1 MNIIRMNHRRL
12 IAWLLI
18 FLLMAGGL
26 AVLPTISF
34 ANNSVVKGLG
44 KFITTPSINV
54 KIKEKPAGTLFQVDG
69 SGKETGLT
77 GFSSECLEYH
87 AYTTSDSDKIF
98 SFQMSSSD
106 WNSKDVGLT
115 IKINDDEGKKISSAM
130 SVSFYLK
137 GKNLTANKEGTIVN
151 FEFTNGHTYKV
162 IVYGVNTNV
171 QDPFIKGLTVDP
183 ADYYNLSW
191 NSGEFINRIYLPQ
204 NTDKANLCFNTY
216 DGVKLYK
223 ETVSEENELSKSPEG
238 KYIYETENFEKANII
253 ASFTNE
259 DLGIRKENKYEFS
272 FIKKDTTVPSDAA
285 MEVVDYKPAVGQFV
299 GMIKTKKVG
308 RLDIKNGEADFLLK
322 PTTRFDKYLSLGGF
336 GGYITFKF
344 KEPILNSE
352 TNPYGVDFIVYGNGF
367 AYANSTAPELGN
379 VLVSEDGES
388 WYTLA
393 GSRHYELMT
402 DWNREATLK
411 DGSKINA
418 VLLAKKGENNIEDI
432 APKAVFGYADY
443 HKCSETKDAETEY
456 TITAK
461 AGNPYSKEHVNNIGD
476 CFDLSWAVDQDGK
489 PVKLN
494 SIQYVRVQSAVD
506 IVNKVLG
513 ENSVEVGTLARA
525 VTDNEAVGKTSEA
538 SSLTINGKDVLAL
551 TPVAAIEE
559 NNTKYYEMDL
569 NDQSKA
575 TVKVSVKGASG
586 DNISVNNEIYQS
598 EANYTGL
605 LKSDGSRMLRV
616 ILQNGRKEP
625 VIYVIKCTGGGDPAT
640 NADLSSIVLT
650 PGDQA
655 ITAEQA
661 ENNIYSFNVAN
672 NIENIKLKLNA
683 LNPNISMRVSGI
695 SGSDVELKSGIISDN
710 ISLKEGEN
718 CFDITATSTD
728 QKTQNKYIIKVNR
741 QTKESTENLD
751 NLKVSFTLTGDDK
764 HGEKGK
770 HKEQV
775 WIKTTAVEV
784 PKGSTVKYLTDM
796 MLYNAGIDFD
806 DTDGNYI
813 SKIKGPG
820 VGWLGEFD
828 NGPNSGWMYRQ
839 NGKIADQGYAKR
851 KLKNND
857 EILWFY
863 TDDYKKETG
872 YEGNWDHENSATKT
886 DDQKASAKETV
897 QVTAKPDRD
906 GKAAAAVSSKDMTE
920 ALKKA
925 MEAVKNSS
933 KELIPEVSIVVKA
946 DDKADAV
953 VTTLPTS
960 SAKDIVKEK
969 GILSI
974 TTPTGDMRFS
984 QEALSALVAEAGGS
998 DIKLAI
1004 EKVDA
1009 SSNPVTTNI
1018 PELAGR
1024 PVFNLSAVSN
1034 DKAITDFKNG
1044 KVTFY
1049 LPYSLGANE
1058 KKENLKI
1065 IYVSDK
1071 GEQQTVEGASYDEAK
1086 KAMKGETNHFS
1097 YYAVTYN
1104 NVAFS
1109 DVTSG
1114 KWFYDSVMYLANKG
1128 IVKGKTKTTFDPNGS
1143 VTRAEFVQIL
1153 YSKAGAPQVT
1163 NSAVFTDVSD
1173 NAWYAK
1179 AVNWAAEKNI
1189 SKGFK
1194 GKFNPNAN
1202 ISREDMA
1209 VMLKNY
1215 LENIE
1220 KKEITKTALKQE
1232 FSDKGKISPYAGG
1245 AIEIMQTGGI
1255 INGYKG
1261 ADGKYSFKPSGYA
1274 TRAEASSM
1282 MASLFQKLAK

>member
-1 MNIIRMNHRRL
+1 MEKIRINHRKSISWIL
-12 IAWLLI
+12 IILLLASI
-18 FLLMAGGL
+18 FVAI
-26 AVLPTISF
+26 PTNSF
-34 ANNSVVKGLG
+34 ADDGDGGTIVNSIGDFKSTATVGINIKG
-44 KFITTPSINV
+44 KT
-54 KIKEKPAGTLFQVDG
+54 AGTLFQVDEL
-69 SGKETGLT
+69 GKETGST
-77 GFSSECLEYH
+77 GFSSECFQYY
-87 AYTTSDSDKIF
+87 AYTSTDGTFYFGNPKRADWKNATLKIY
-98 SFQMSSSD
+98 
-106 WNSKDVGLT
+106 
-115 IKINDDEGKKISSAM
+115 INDDKTGKDAATGITAYS
-130 SVSFYLK
+130 YLK
-137 GKNLTANKEGTIVN
+137 NKSLKAVSEGTVLK
-151 FEFTNGHTYKV
+151 FEFKNKTNTSDIKIYT
-162 IVYGVNTNV
+162 ITVYGVNTNV
-171 QDPFIKGLTVDP
+171 QDPVIKGLTVNP
-183 ADYYNLSW
+183 ADYYNLPWDSA
-191 NSGEFINRIYLPQ
+191 EFINKIYLPQ
-204 NTDKANLCFNTY
+204 NTEKANLCFNTD

-223 ETVSEENELSKSPEG
+223 GTVAKENELAKSSEG
-238 KYIYETENFEKANII
+238 KYIYETESFEKENII

-259 DLGIRKENKYEFS
+259 DLGIQKQNKYQFS
-272 FIKKDTTVPSDAA
+272 FIKKDTTVVSGAA
-285 MEVVDYKPAVGQFV
+285 FEVVDYNPAAGQFV
-299 GMIKTKKVG
+299 KRM
-308 RLDIKNGEADFLLK
+308 DIKNGEADFLLK

-344 KEPILNSE
+344 KEPVLNSA

-379 VLVSEDGES
+379 VLVSEDGNS

-393 GSRHYELMT
+393 GSRHYELT
-402 DWNREATLK
+402 TEWNREATLK

-418 VLLAKKGENNIEDI
+418 VLLAKKGEYNIEDI

-443 HKCSETKDAETEY
+443 HKCSGIENAQEEY

-461 AGNPYSKEHVNNIGD
+461 SGNPYSVEHVNNIGD
-476 CFDLSWAVDQDGK
+476 CFDLSWAVDQEGK
-489 PVKLN
+489 PVNLN

-513 ENSVEVGTLARA
+513 ENSVEVGTLTRA
-525 VTDNEAVGKTSEA
+525 VADNEAVGKTIEP

-551 TPVAAIEE
+551 TPVSNIEE
-559 NNTKYYEMDL
+559 NNTKYYELDL

-616 ILQNGRKEP
+616 ILQNGKKEP

-650 PGDQA
+650 PGDQI

-661 ENNIYSFNVAN
+661 ANNIYSFNVAN
-672 NIENIKLKLNA
+672 NIENIKLKLNT
-683 LNPNISMRVSGI
+683 LNPNIPIKVSGI
-695 SGSDVELKSGIISDN
+695 GGSDVNFKSGIISDN

-718 CFDITATSTD
+718 SFDITTTSTD
-728 QKTQNKYIIKVNR
+728 GKTQNKYIIKVNR
-741 QTKESTENLD
+741 QTKEITENED
-751 NLKVSFTLTGDDK
+751 NLKVSFTLNGDDK

-775 WIKTTAVEV
+775 WIKTTTVQV

-839 NGKIADQGYAKR
+839 NGKIADVGYAKR

-872 YEGNWDHENSATKT
+872 YEGNWDHENAAAKT
-886 DDQKASAKETV
+886 EDQKASAKETV
-897 QVTAKPDRD
+897 QVTAKPDSE
-906 GKAAAAVSSKDMTE
+906 GKAAASVSSKEMTE

-925 MEAVKNSS
+925 LEAVKNSS
-933 KELIPEVSIVVKA
+933 KELIPEVSIAVKA
-946 DDKADAV
+946 DDKANAV

-960 SAKDIVKEK
+960 AAKDIAKEK
-969 GILSI
+969 GILSL
-974 TTPTGDMRFS
+974 TTPTGDIRFN

-998 DIKLAI
+998 DIKLTIA
-1004 EKVDA
+1004 KVDA
-1009 SSNPVTTNI
+1009 SSNPVTATI
-1018 PELAGR
+1018 TELESR
-1024 PVFNLSAVSN
+1024 PIFNLSAVSN
-1034 DKAITDFKNG
+1034 GKEITDFKSG

-1049 LPYSLGANE
+1049 LPYTLGTNE
-1058 KKENLKI
+1058 KKENLKMVHI
-1065 IYVSDK
+1065 SDK
-1071 GEQQTVEGASYDEAK
+1071 GVQEAVEGASYDEAK

-1097 YYAVTYN
+1097 YYAVTYSN
-1104 NVAFS
+1104 IEFA
-1109 DVTSG
+1109 DVSSG

-1128 IVKGKTKTTFDPNGS
+1128 IVKGKTKTTFNPDGS
-1143 VTRAEFVQIL
+1143 VTRAEFAQIL
-1153 YSKAGAPQVT
+1153 YNKSGAPQVT
-1163 NSAVFTDVSD
+1163 NSAIFTDVSD

-1179 AVNWAAEKNI
+1179 AVNWAAENNI
-1189 SKGFK
+1189 SKGFN

-1215 LENIE
+1215 LENVE
-1220 KKEITKTALKQE
+1220 KKEITKTAVKQE
-1232 FSDKGKISPYAGG
+1232 FLDKGKISPYAGE

-1255 INGYKG
+1255 INGYKSANG
-1261 ADGKYSFKPSGYA
+1261 QYSFKPSGYA

>member
-18 FLLMAGGL
+18 FLLMAGL
-26 AVLPTISF
+26 FISIAPNSF
-34 ANNSVVKGLG
+34 AADGGTIVKSVGDFTSEVNINIKG
-44 KFITTPSINV
+44 
-54 KIKEKPAGTLFQVDG
+54 KPAGTLFQVDEL
-69 SGKETGLT
+69 GKETGST
-77 GFSSECLEYH
+77 GFSSECFQYY
-87 AYTTSDSDKIF
+87 AYASTDGTFCFGKSKRADWKNATLKIYIDNDKTG
-98 SFQMSSSD
+98 
-106 WNSKDVGLT
+106 KDAATGMT
-115 IKINDDEGKKISSAM
+115 AY
-130 SVSFYLK
+130 FYLK
-137 GKNLTANKEGTIVN
+137 GKDLKATSEGTVLK
-151 FEFTNGHTYKV
+151 FEFTNKTNSSDIKTYIITV
-162 IVYGVNTNV
+162 FGVNTNV
-171 QDPFIKGLTVDP
+171 QNPVINGLTVNP
-183 ADYYNLSW
+183 SNYYNLPWDST
-191 NSGEFINRIYLPQ
+191 EFINKIYLSQ
-204 NTDKANLCFNTY
+204 NTEKADLCFNTD

-223 ETVSEENELSKSPEG
+223 QTVAKENELAKSSQG
-238 KYIYETENFEKANII
+238 KYIYETDNFEKVNII

-259 DLGIRKENKYEFS
+259 NLGIQKENKYEFL
-272 FIKKDTTVPSDAA
+272 FIKKDSTVVSDAA
-285 MEVVDYKPAVGQFV
+285 FEVVDYNPAAGQFV
-299 GMIKTKKVG
+299 KRV
-308 RLDIKNGEADFLLK
+308 DIKNGEADFLLK

-344 KEPILNSE
+344 KEHVLNSA

-379 VLVSEDGES
+379 VLVSEDGNS

-402 DWNREATLK
+402 GWNREATLK

-443 HKCSETKDAETEY
+443 HKCSGIENAQEEY

-461 AGNPYSKEHVNNIGD
+461 AANPYATEHVNNIGD

-525 VTDNEAVGKTSEA
+525 VADNEAVGKTNEA

-551 TPVAAIEE
+551 TPVSTIEE
-559 NNTKYYEMDL
+559 NNTKYYELDL

-575 TVKVSVKGASG
+575 TVKVSVKGASE

-640 NADLSSIVLT
+640 NADLSSVVLT
-650 PGDQA
+650 PGDQI
-655 ITAEQA
+655 ITEEQA
-661 ENNIYSFNVAN
+661 ANNLYSFNVAN

-683 LNPNISMRVSGI
+683 LNPNISIKVSGI
-695 SGSDVELKSGIISDN
+695 GGSDVNFKSGIISDN

-718 CFDITATSTD
+718 SFDITTTSTD

-741 QTKESTENLD
+741 QTKEITENED
-751 NLKVSFTLTGDDK
+751 NLKVSFTLNGDDK

-775 WIKTTAVEV
+775 WIKTTTVQV

-839 NGKIADQGYAKR
+839 NGKIANDGYAKR

-863 TDDYKKETG
+863 TDDYKIETG
-872 YEGNWDHENSATKT
+872 YEGNWDHENSAAKT

-897 QVTAKPDRD
+897 QVTAKSDSE
-906 GKAAAAVSSKDMTE
+906 GKAAASVSSKDMIE

-925 MEAVKNSS
+925 LEAVKNSS
-933 KELIPEVSIVVKA
+933 KELIPEVSIAVKA
-946 DDKADAV
+946 DEKANTV

-969 GILSI
+969 GILSL
-974 TTPTGDMRFS
+974 TTPTGDIRFN
-984 QEALSALVAEAGGS
+984 QEALSALAAEAGGS
-998 DIKLAI
+998 DIKLTI

-1009 SSNPVTTNI
+1009 SSNPVTTTI
-1018 PELAGR
+1018 TELAGR
-1024 PVFNLSAVSN
+1024 PVFNLSAISN
-1034 DKAITDFKNG
+1034 GKEITDFKSG

-1049 LPYSLGANE
+1049 LPYTLGANE
-1058 KKENLKI
+1058 KKENLRMVHI
-1065 IYVSDK
+1065 SDK
-1071 GEQQTVEGASYDEAK
+1071 GVQEAVEGASYDEAK

-1097 YYAVTYN
+1097 YYAVTYSN
-1104 NVAFS
+1104 IQFT

-1128 IVKGKTKTTFDPNGS
+1128 IVKGKAKTTFNPDGS
-1143 VTRAEFVQIL
+1143 VTRAEFAQIL
-1153 YSKAGAPQVT
+1153 YNKSGAPQVT
-1163 NSAVFTDVSD
+1163 NSAIFTDVSD

-1189 SKGFK
+1189 SKGFN

-1215 LENIE
+1215 LENVD
-1220 KKEITKTALKQE
+1220 KKELAKTAVKQE
-1232 FSDKGKISPYAGG
+1232 FSDKAKISPYAEE

-1255 INGYKG
+1255 INGYKAANG
-1261 ADGKYSFKPSGYA
+1261 LYSFKPSGNA
-1274 TRAEASSM
+1274 TRAEATSM
-1282 MASLFQKLAK
+1282 MASLFQKLEK